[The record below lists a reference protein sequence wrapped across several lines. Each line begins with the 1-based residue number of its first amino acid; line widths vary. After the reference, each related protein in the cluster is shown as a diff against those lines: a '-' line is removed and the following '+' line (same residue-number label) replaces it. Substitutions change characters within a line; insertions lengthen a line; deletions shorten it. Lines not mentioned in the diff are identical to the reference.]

1 MIKSM
6 NYRVFL
12 VFAFIFVQCTG
23 EKTTSLIK
31 ININD
36 TKKLTSYYY
45 RDNLENISHFDSIN
59 FVWSAKKMLEDSF
72 VLKPIEEHG
81 QAALFSPNVQGSY
94 KIELNVQHK
103 WTGKILDTEYYD
115 IIVTGAGDND
125 SSQPYNRQETSIRK
139 ETKID
144 KNDISYS
151 VQISSWSK
159 ESGALKEK
167 KIVEKFGYNPYIEE
181 FDHDSQLWW
190 RVRLGPYSSKAEAKR
205 IQNKVN
211 KDLNKKCW
219 IDLSKESSSSSDKKL
234 SKKESVEVEN
244 LIDYEDEI
252 GKKAIEVEN
261 LIDYEDEV
269 GKKAIEVEN
278 LIDYEDEIGKK
289 ENNKYYIQI
298 STWTTKKDAQNEVK
312 KLKALGYKPFILENY
327 DKNKQLWHKVRIGP
341 LSNQEAINLKY
352 KVSKDLGKDVWVDK
366 NN

>member
-1 MIKSM
+1 MIKSI
-6 NYRVFL
+6 RTFL
-12 VFAFIFVQCTG
+12 IFAFIFVQCTS

-219 IDLSKESSSSSDKKL
+219 IDLSKGSSSSSDKKL
-234 SKKESVEVEN
+234 DK
-244 LIDYEDEI
+244 
-252 GKKAIEVEN
+252 IE
-261 LIDYEDEV
+261 
-269 GKKAIEVEN
+269 KKAIEVEN

-289 ENNKYYIQI
+289 ENSKYYIQI
-298 STWTTKKDAQNEVK
+298 STWTTKEDAQNEVK